1 MRKRQLLYVFSFIF
15 IFFIGLSEA
24 VFAQQTGKIEEGS
37 ATWYGSRYHGRKT
50 TSGEVYNKNHMTAA
64 HPSLPFGTKVKV
76 THAATNKTVVVRIN
90 DRGPFGKYGHI
101 IDLSEAAARKIGL
114 YQSGAAQV
122 SVEVLT
128 GRDEPEIAAIRPKPL
143 INPDSIHTT
152 PPAQLTYF
160 VIQAGSFTDQ
170 ANALLQSEKLKA
182 LKQGLPVVLTEEIV
196 KGKKM
201 HRVVAGRFN
210 NRGEAEQFKAELA
223 KQGIPVLI
231 KQLPLAS

>member
-24 VFAQQTGKIEEGS
+24 VFAQQTGKTQEGS

-50 TSGEVYNKNHMTAA
+50 SSGEVYNKNHMTAA

-122 SVEVLT
+122 SVQVL
-128 GRDEPEIAAIRPKPL
+128 GEEEPEIAVLKPKPL
-143 INPDSIHTT
+143 VNPDSIPPATT
-152 PPAQLTYF
+152 AQLTYF
-160 VIQAGSFTDQ
+160 VIQAGSFSDQ
-170 ANALLQSEKLKA
+170 ANALLQSEKIKA
-182 LKQGLPVVLTEEIV
+182 LRQGVPVVLKEEVV

-201 HRVVAGRFN
+201 HRVVAGQFN
-210 NRGEAEQFKAELA
+210 NRGEAEQFKAELSS
-223 KQGIPVLI
+223 KGIPVLI
-231 KQLPLAS
+231 KQLPVAS